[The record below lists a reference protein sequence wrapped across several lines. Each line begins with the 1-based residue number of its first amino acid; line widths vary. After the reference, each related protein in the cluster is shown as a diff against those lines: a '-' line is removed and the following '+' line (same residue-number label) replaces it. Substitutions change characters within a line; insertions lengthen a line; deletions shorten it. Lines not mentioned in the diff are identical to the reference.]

1 MPRSANKLSALKIK
15 NLNTPGYYGDG
26 LGLWLQVSK
35 FGTKSWVFRFERD
48 KKRHEMGLGPLNTIS
63 LAEARTRAAELRKL
77 LVDGID
83 PLFKRREQQTAA
95 RLERARAM
103 TFQEAAD
110 EYIRVH
116 SSGWRNPKH
125 ADQWRNTIRDYCSP
139 IFGSVPVQQVDTEL
153 VRKALAKIWTDKNET
168 AVRLRGRIERILN
181 WATVSGLRGGENPA
195 RWKGHL
201 EHLLPNISREDRVV
215 HHAAL
220 PYQQIGKF
228 MESLRATEGVA
239 ARALEFLILTAARTG
254 EVIGAKWAEIDET
267 NRVWTVPPERMKA
280 KKEHRVPLSEQAWTI
295 IQDMKRRAAGDY
307 VFPSRVQN
315 KPLSNM
321 AMLAVLKRMERTD
334 LTAHGFR
341 STFRDW
347 ASEATP
353 YPHQVQEMALAH
365 TIENKVEAAYRRGDL
380 FEKRTRMMADWAA
393 YCGRKH
399 DGTTNVIEMHKTEE
413 AA

>member
-1 MPRSANKLSALKIK
+1 MPRSANKLSALAIK
-15 NLNTPGYYGDG
+15 NLSAPGYYGDG

-63 LAEARTRAAELRKL
+63 LADARTKAAELRKML
-77 LVDGID
+77 IDGID
-83 PLFKRREQQTAA
+83 PLAQRREQQSAA

-103 TFQEAAD
+103 TFQDAAD
-110 EYIRVH
+110 EYIKVH
-116 SSGWRNPKH
+116 RSGWRNPKH
-125 ADQWRNTIRDYCSP
+125 ADQWANTIRDYCGP
-139 IFGSVPVQQVDTEL
+139 VFGSVPVQDVDTEL
-153 VRKALAKIWTDKNET
+153 VRKALGKIWTDKNET

-181 WATVSGLRGGENPA
+181 WATVSGLRQGENPA

-201 EHLLPNISREDRVV
+201 EHLLTNISREDRVV

-220 PYQQIGKF
+220 PYQQIGGF
-228 MESLRATEGVA
+228 MESLRTTEGVA

-254 EVIGAKWAEIDET
+254 EVIGAKWAEIDDE
-267 NRVWTVPPERMKA
+267 NRVWTIPPERMKA
-280 KKEHRVPLSEQAWTI
+280 KKEHRVPLSEQAWKVV
-295 IQDMKRRAAGDY
+295 QEMKRQEGDY
-307 VFPSRVQN
+307 VFPGRGLK

-321 AMLAVLKRMERTD
+321 AMLGVLKRMGRTD

-347 ASEATP
+347 ASEVTA

-393 YCGRKH
+393 FCGRKQ
-399 DGTTNVIEMHKTEE
+399 GAGTNVIEMRKTEE